1 MHGSSDAAAPP
12 GLLIEGAAS
21 IATLAG
27 GLRRGAAQADAAE
40 LSGDSL
46 AVAMWGDRLIAAG
59 PRAEVQRQIEAG
71 GRSIDD
77 FARLDAAGGLVTP
90 GLIDAHT
97 HLVFAGT
104 REAEWQMRSRGAGY
118 LQILKAGGGILSTVA
133 ATRAASDQDLLA
145 GARRRLAEMLANG
158 TTTAEAK
165 SGYGLDIATEL
176 RMLEVIGRLDR
187 EGPVQLVP
195 TYLGAHAVPA
205 EFRDRP
211 DGTEA
216 YVADVVGEQLPA
228 VARQGIA
235 RFCDVFC
242 EKGVFDDRQSRLV
255 LTAALEAGLLG
266 RIHADELVP
275 SGGAELA
282 AELGCVSADHLAAP
296 SEAGVAALARAADA
310 GRPVVATL
318 LPATSWF
325 LGAPLR
331 ACAPPHRRGHPR
343 CHATDLNP
351 GTSPTVGLPLVMSI
365 ACVEMG
371 LTPAEALVAV
381 TINAAHSLGL
391 GAEIGSIEPGKQA
404 DLVVWDVPSL
414 EPRFPTGWAAAP
426 PERSSSAASRS
437 SSAAD
442 ARSRRSPVP
451 NRRWPARPRRPL
463 DLAALL
469 QQDRRDLGRERRRH
483 QRELRLRR
491 RRRETPISC
500 RNLASASPASASSQ
514 TGIGTTTLASS

>member
-1 MHGSSDAAAPP
+1 MPGPSDAAPLP

-40 LSGDSL
+40 LSGGSL
-46 AVAMWGDRLIAAG
+46 TVATWEDRIVAVG
-59 PRAEVQRQIEAG
+59 PGAEVLRRIEG
-71 GRSIDD
+71 EGRSLDD
-77 FARLDAAGGLVTP
+77 FARIDAAGCLVTP

-104 REAEWQMRSRGAGY
+104 RETEWQMRSRGAGY
-118 LQILKAGGGILSTVA
+118 LEILQAGGGILSTVA
-133 ATRAASDQDLLA
+133 ATRAASDEELLA
-145 GARRRLAEMLANG
+145 GARRRLAEMLAGG

-165 SGYGLDIATEL
+165 SGYGLDVETEL
-176 RMLEVIGRLDR
+176 RLLEAIGRLDR

-195 TYLGAHAVPA
+195 TFLGAHAVPA
-205 EFRDRP
+205 EFRGRS
-211 DGTEA
+211 DGAGA

-242 EKGVFDDRQSRLV
+242 EEGVFDARQSRQILS
-255 LTAALEAGLLG
+255 AASRAGLSG

-282 AELGCVSADHLAAP
+282 AELGCVSADHLAAT
-296 SEAGVAALARAADA
+296 SEEGIAALSRAAEAGT
-310 GRPVVATL
+310 PVVATL

-325 LGAPLR
+325 LGAHHF
-331 ACAPPHRRGHPR
+331 APARRFIDAGIPVAL
-343 CHATDLNP
+343 ATDLNP

-381 TINAAHSLGL
+381 TINAAHSVGL
-391 GAEIGSIEPGKQA
+391 GAELGSIEPGKQA

-414 EPRFPTGWAAAP
+414 TQIPYWLGGRH
-426 PERSSSAASRS
+426 
-437 SSAAD
+437 
-442 ARSRRSPVP
+442 ARTVVKRGRAV
-451 NRRWPARPRRPL
+451 L
-463 DLAALL
+463 
-469 QQDRRDLGRERRRH
+469 RDG
-483 QRELRLRR
+483 
-491 RRRETPISC
+491 
-500 RNLASASPASASSQ
+500 
-514 TGIGTTTLASS
+514 